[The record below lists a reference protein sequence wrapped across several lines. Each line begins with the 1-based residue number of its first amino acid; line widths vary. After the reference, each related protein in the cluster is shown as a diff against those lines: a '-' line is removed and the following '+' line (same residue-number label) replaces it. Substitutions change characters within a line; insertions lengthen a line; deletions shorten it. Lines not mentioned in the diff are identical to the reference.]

1 MTLPTVIPSCG
12 LVIHHP
18 ATSDPAVVQ
27 VQFSITFCDALLA
40 ANRNTCTLN
49 FTDGSVQALEPEAG
63 CDSVVPSALALD
75 GPAFDLHC
83 FRRYCH
89 HPFNTAL
96 RHVIFVIALKLC
108 LFHLIQTS

>member
-1 MTLPTVIPSCG
+1 MTLPTVMPSCG

-27 VQFSITFCDALLA
+27 VRGAVTFCYALLA
-40 ANRNTCTLN
+40 AHRDAGAFH
-49 FTDGSVQALEPEAG
+49 FTHRSIQTLEPEAG
-63 CDSVVPSALALD
+63 RNAVVPQALASN
-75 GPAFDLHC
+75 GPAFDLHS

-89 HPFNTAL
+89 HSFNTAL
-96 RHVIFVIALKLC
+96 RDVVFVIALKLR